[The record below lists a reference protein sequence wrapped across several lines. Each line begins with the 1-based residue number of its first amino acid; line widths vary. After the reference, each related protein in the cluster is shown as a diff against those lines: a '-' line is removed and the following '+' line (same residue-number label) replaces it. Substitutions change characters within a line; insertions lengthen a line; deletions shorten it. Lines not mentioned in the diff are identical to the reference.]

1 MCKNITSNQSIDVYS
16 HFMNQ
21 YGSHDDHLEGEK
33 SVEKILH
40 DIESSI
46 GGALTNKEVRK
57 FL

>member
-1 MCKNITSNQSIDVYS
+1 MCKNITSNQSVDVYS
-16 HFMNQ
+16 HFMKQ

-40 DIESSI
+40 DIKSSI
-46 GGALTNKEVRK
+46 GGALTNKEVSK

>member
-1 MCKNITSNQSIDVYS
+1 
-16 HFMNQ
+16 MNQ

-40 DIESSI
+40 DIKSSI
-46 GGALTNKEVRK
+46 GGALTSKEVSK